1 MIAVDKN
8 LTCSTLVMIANC
20 EINGGFDTER
30 ERVPMQVSA
39 KKEESLLLL
48 DHQVIFSPL
57 SNE

>member
-1 MIAVDKN
+1 MIVVDKN

-20 EINGGFDTER
+20 EVNSGFDTER